1 MASSSRPFT
10 LKESDVPVENRKPIS
25 VTKDNFND
33 VLRAQNL
40 GLDISVPNKLDQD
53 AKADDTLALKLSF
66 KSIKDF
72 EPDAI
77 VENVPEL
84 KQLVELRS
92 ALKALKGPLGNL
104 PEFRK
109 RIEEAVKDE
118 GIRQRL
124 LTELGVNSK

>member
-1 MASSSRPFT
+1 MT
-10 LKESDVPVENRKPIS
+10 
-25 VTKDNFND
+25 
-33 VLRAQNL
+33 
-40 GLDISVPNKLDQD
+40 LDISVPNRLDKEAKEDDKL
-53 AKADDTLALKLSF
+53 AMKLTF
-66 KSIKDF
+66 ESIKDF

-84 KQLVELRS
+84 KQLIELRS

-109 RIEEAVKDE
+109 RIQEAVKDD

-124 LTELGVNSK
+124 LTELGVNK